1 MSSLVRVILAA
12 VLLVIATTATLA
24 DGSRRSWRV
33 YHGIGAISR
42 NVITPWFTAIIPLIT
57 AISRPIPCRGCKP
70 SSWTTAGTGA
80 SVTGI
85 GRVGSRAGLILASS

>member
-12 VLLVIATTATLA
+12 VLLVIVTTATLA

-42 NVITPWFTAIIPLIT
+42 NVITPWYYGYYPTHYSYFAPDPMPRVQAIVLEDCWYWSFGYRYW
-57 AISRPIPCRGCKP
+57 AC
-70 SSWTTAGTGA
+70 W
-80 SVTGI
+80 
-85 GRVGSRAGLILASS
+85 